1 MALLNGPGELVS
13 LDWRSRME
21 FYARQIAGGGGVG
34 GGGGGA
40 TDPALL
46 AALASI
52 DANTQ
57 AGATAGQNGTTAT
70 QTLLPELA
78 DIETAVRSTATT
90 SDNVAIANAVD
101 LLAFLLTLK
110 TSVDLCEGL
119 LASIDDNN
127 NTNQVAQN
135 INQAQVNAAAND
147 NASRYDQ
154 AQRVIDALATL
165 QSSQLGGATEPTLLL
180 ALAALTATD
189 ANNLAI
195 TQSTAD
201 AIILALSY
209 IENKSTTYANQ
220 ANQNALDAIQYL
232 DGIASTAQFIRA
244 EVAGVKDEVNQQG
257 FADRAAVSAQTLDL
271 VARLTSIDGEI
282 SSTGNNVATR
292 VETVVGSVDT
302 SVNNVRTIV
311 EDLRLQVLKLQEE
324 RQCAL
329 HTRETLKASDYL
341 EANGSI
347 FNYPSEPLRY
357 RVRISNNT
365 GDGERPDF
373 RGFGFVIIS
382 PTLGYSISR
391 NEWDQSVGPGES
403 ILLDVP
409 SAGFQLTV
417 LSTDPGG
424 VTGNIQV
431 SGYYSS

>member
-34 GGGGGA
+34 GGGA
-40 TDPALL
+40 TEA
-46 AALASI
+46 
-52 DANTQ
+52 
-57 AGATAGQNGTTAT
+57 
-70 QTLLPELA
+70 TLL
-78 DIETAVRSTATT
+78 ST
-90 SDNVAIANAVD
+90 
-101 LLAFLLTLK
+101 
-110 TSVDLCEGL
+110 
-119 LASIDDNN
+119 
-127 NTNQVAQN
+127 
-135 INQAQVNAAAND
+135 
-147 NASRYDQ
+147 
-154 AQRVIDALATL
+154 LATL
-165 QSSQLGGATEPTLLL
+165 AT
-180 ALAALTATD
+180 TD

-209 IENKSTTYANQ
+209 IENKSTTYSSL
-220 ANQNALDAIQYL
+220 ANQNSLQEQQYL
-232 DGIASTAQFIRA
+232 DSIQSIAANTRFEVQDVRA
-244 EVAGVKDEVNQQG
+244 AVNQQG
-257 FADRAAVSAQTLDL
+257 SNAAANTSAQTFDL

-282 SSTGNNVATR
+282 SSTGSNVATR

-324 RQCAL
+324 RQCAF

-341 EANGSI
+341 EVNSSI